1 MLVVPGDQSITKLFG
16 FPGFEALIRVMVS
29 HINKSKDE
37 HAKPHVTYEEFR
49 TEIETEMDS
58 ISNSTPE

>member
-1 MLVVPGDQSITKLFG
+1 MPELPGDQEVAKIFG
-16 FPGFEALIRVMVS
+16 FPGFEALIRVTVS

-49 TEIETEMDS
+49 AEIEAQMVD
-58 ISNSTPE
+58 INNKTP

>member
-1 MLVVPGDQSITKLFG
+1 MPELPGDANVTKLFG

-49 TEIETEMDS
+49 TEIEAKMVDINNE
-58 ISNSTPE
+58 TP